1 MLKALS
7 ASLLNFSI
15 ILVPKERVGSLTSN
29 SSELL
34 IWGVLHG
41 GAAKNQFFLGPQ
53 RNHSTEKQETR
64 TAPLKVSPNIYCC
77 YHLPFFSLSPFS
89 DVFRAF
95 TMKLIDLAVPKT
107 LSEISLNYLD
117 L

>member
-15 ILVPKERVGSLTSN
+15 IPVPGEQVGSLTSN

-34 IWGVLHG
+34 IWGVLHSG
-41 GAAKNQFFLGPQ
+41 PAKNQFSLGPQ
-53 RNHSTEKQETR
+53 RSHSTEKKETR
-64 TAPLKVSPNIYCC
+64 TAPLKVSPNIHY
-77 YHLPFFSLSPFS
+77 YHPPFFSLSPFS
-89 DVFRAF
+89 DGFRAF
-95 TMKLIDLAVPKT
+95 TMDLIDLAVPKT

>member
-15 ILVPKERVGSLTSN
+15 ILLPRERVASLTSN

-41 GAAKNQFFLGPQ
+41 GAAKNQFFLGSQ
-53 RNHSTEKQETR
+53 RNHSIEKQETR
-64 TAPLKVSPNIYCC
+64 RAPLKVSPNIYYC
-77 YHLPFFSLSPFS
+77 YHPPLFSLSPFN
-89 DVFRAF
+89 DAFRAF
-95 TMKLIDLAVPKT
+95 TMNLIDLAVPKT